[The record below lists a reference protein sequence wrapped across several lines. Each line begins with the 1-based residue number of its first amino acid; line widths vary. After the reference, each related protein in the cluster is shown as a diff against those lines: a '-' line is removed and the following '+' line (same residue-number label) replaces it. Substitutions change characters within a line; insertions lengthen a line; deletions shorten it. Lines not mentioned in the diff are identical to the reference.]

1 MCVVIHKRGDDMSV
15 IKWVMII
22 MLLIAFL
29 SSLGDSCSKANNV
42 KHRTMDL
49 IIAIVCFVGMAVMRM
64 FWW

>member
-1 MCVVIHKRGDDMSV
+1 MSV
-15 IKWVMII
+15 IKWAMII

-29 SSLGDSCSKANNV
+29 SSLGDSCSKANSV

-49 IIAIVCFVGMAVMRM
+49 IIAIVCFIGMIVMRM